1 MDEMKLLEAMRQI
14 VKEVVKEELN
24 PVNERLERLEQ
35 GQAKLEQGQEDIKR
49 HITNN
54 NVAIGEMFTHALETT
69 NEDIKTVKAIT
80 ANNLYKFEEIKL
92 KEQG

>member
-14 VKEVVKEELN
+14 VKEELK
-24 PVNERLERLEQ
+24 PLNERLDRLEQ

-49 HITNN
+49 HITAN
-54 NVAIGEMFTHALETT
+54 NVAIGEMFTHVLEST

-92 KEQG
+92 KERG